1 MREQKKTKKQEHLE
15 NFEEIYIQTFQETYE
30 HIKIL
35 LADQRK
41 VKELLILTYARLY
54 HHLDGPFGR
63 KGVAHWLKETADELA
78 EVKMGIMPEQIKA
91 LQVKENIKKES
102 TINKN
107 SPERKRLDETSVFLE
122 ITDYLKLD
130 ENSDSDRDISGIRLI
145 FKNIISIGLLVAAV
159 AAIVVGV
166 EKIKYQVDLLRAP
179 FLESLSMEEENSL
192 EAQRN
197 KKDHIKIGNKVVYL
211 SDIGQ
216 ILYSIP
222 LDQTEYASEGPGNPE
237 VQSSDDGWV
246 YYLPCPERTDSVLK
260 NISPD
265 LFHTLYRMKDSREEI
280 EIISREVEDFFL
292 WEGRIYIECFDRVQ
306 VIEAEETFEKIVPG
320 VYVHRENCEF
330 YLRDTLGRKLET
342 EKDGN
347 IRYGDRILLMDSDR
361 IADVIP
367 AQQTKGRFTY
377 ELKNIEEFKK
387 GIFRTNNGV
396 GELFLQEET
405 TIDSFCIAGDWLYYS
420 AYIRRGGSGAHYSKL
435 FRKSLVEDKK
445 REEIHDEFTGRI
457 HQMYY
462 CQENGQIY
470 GNYTPRNWEN
480 NHGVIAVISESGQ
493 MSYLKD
499 EEQRAA
505 RETTGN
511 DTLEFVMMRNNE
523 VYCYWKDYQ
532 WQKDE
537 TPQILWRDVLVIPNG
552 SRVRIKD

>member
-1 MREQKKTKKQEHLE
+1 MREQKKTKNQEHLE
-15 NFEEIYIQTFQETYE
+15 NFEEIYIQTFQEIYDY
-30 HIKIL
+30 IKIL
-35 LADQRK
+35 LADQSK

-63 KGVAHWLKETADELA
+63 KGVAYWLKETANELA

-91 LQVKENIKKES
+91 LHVNEKGKKEDILS
-102 TINKN
+102 RSI
-107 SPERKRLDETSVFLE
+107 PEKKRLDETSVFLE

-130 ENSDSDRDISGIRLI
+130 ENSNSDGEISGIRLV
-145 FKNIISIGLLVAAV
+145 FKNIISIGLLVAAI

-166 EKIKYQVDLLRAP
+166 DKIKYQIDLLRAP
-179 FLESLSMEEENSL
+179 FLESMSMEKENSL

-197 KKDHIKIGNKVVYL
+197 QKKHIKIGNKIVYL

-237 VQSSDDGWV
+237 IQSSDDGWV
-246 YYLPCPERTDSVLK
+246 YYLPCPEREDSILK

-265 LFHTLYRMKDSREEI
+265 LFHTLYRMKDNEEEI
-280 EIISREVEDFFL
+280 EIISREVKDFFL
-292 WEGRIYIECFDRVQ
+292 WEGRIYVECFDRVQ
-306 VIEAEETFEKIVPG
+306 VIESEEAFDKIVPG

-347 IRYGDRILLMDSDR
+347 IRYGDRIFLMDGDR

-377 ELKNIEEFKK
+377 ELRDIEESKR
-387 GIFRTNNGV
+387 GIYRRQNGDE
-396 GELFLQEET
+396 ELFLQEEV

-420 AYIRRGGSGAHYSKL
+420 AYIRRGGSGAHYSKI

-445 REEIHDEFTGRI
+445 REEIHDEFAGRI
-457 HQMYY
+457 YQMYY
-462 CQENGQIY
+462 CEENRQIY
-470 GNYTPRNWEN
+470 GNYIPRNWEN
-480 NHGVIAVISESGQ
+480 HHGVIAVISESGQ
-493 MSYLKD
+493 MSYLND
-499 EEQRAA
+499 EEQRSA

-511 DTLEFVMMRNNE
+511 DTLEFVMMKNNE

-537 TPQILWRDVLVIPNG
+537 APQILWRDVLIIPND